1 MTLTTEAM
9 QEIYEAA
16 VHVEAT
22 LGDPGAEFDLYCKLD
37 DVGGVEATIRKLIDM
52 VRAANREA
60 QPVGFDVL
68 ADAVKEVTGGIR
80 MEFNPDTYKGHQS
93 VPFMNFTSLSRIVE
107 MFRTAPPAPAVPQDY
122 FGALVEK
129 ARVSA
134 DKAMQKHP
142 QPNYVLNKVAEES
155 GEVIKAVIH
164 YTEGREEW
172 ANVEGEIIDNL
183 AMLIRLVIEGDQVIG
198 FTPPDACR
206 AAMLAQ
212 PVSQGCKL
220 VPIEPTP
227 KQWAAGVKAMDTGM
241 DKVTLVYKA
250 MLEAAPIQGE
260 KQ

>member
-1 MTLTTEAM
+1 MINGKELFA
-9 QEIYEAA
+9 EISNEQAIEDGEVVGYF
-16 VHVEAT
+16 VKNSRM
-22 LGDPGAEFDLYCKLD
+22 DLL
-37 DVGGVEATIRKLIDM
+37 ERL
-52 VRAANREA
+52 
-60 QPVGFDVL
+60 
-68 ADAVKEVTGGIR
+68 
-80 MEFNPDTYKGHQS
+80 
-93 VPFMNFTSLSRIVE
+93 LS
-107 MFRTAPPAPAVPQDY
+107 ALPAPSVPQDY

-129 ARVSA
+129 ARMSA

-220 VPIEPTP
+220 PDNVREALTLALQAMEFMGDTLNNIDAVCTEDVEYVTP
-227 KQWAAGVKAMDTGM
+227 AFAAVRGLLA
-241 DKVTLVYKA
+241 
-250 MLEAAPIQGE
+250 AAPEGGN
-260 KQ
+260 